1 MVPDVAGEGFN
12 PRPGRAADLGGIKK
26 SSAAA
31 QAQKNPYDGFVKAPC
46 QAGTYPERGPAM
58 TTFHLGG
65 RTPFPGQRR
74 GQEGGRSTTS
84 IQAWRLSDY
93 YSYILS

>member
-31 QAQKNPYDGFVKAPC
+31 QAQKNPYNGFVKAPC
-46 QAGTYPERGPAM
+46 QAGT
-58 TTFHLGG
+58 
-65 RTPFPGQRR
+65 
-74 GQEGGRSTTS
+74 
-84 IQAWRLSDY
+84 
-93 YSYILS
+93 